1 MPQPLERIVW
11 LGAKREEF
19 LLNARFMFHIF
30 SWQTKKQDNCIV
42 LERPEAYI
50 KYCKSVR
57 HTQTLQDFTT
67 TNTSSNVASINVNI
81 KFVIKRKRLSLH
93 NYNCIYIVHTST
105 ALYIS
110 QFLTSHLNL
119 VLPKF
124 FLISSCP
131 DFWQRVFQRIF
142 FSCRDQTPD
151 CL

>member
-93 NYNCIYIVHTST
+93 NCNCIYSAHKYCTECIFPYSR
-105 ALYIS
+105 
-110 QFLTSHLNL
+110 HLI
-119 VLPKF
+119 
-124 FLISSCP
+124 LISSCP